1 MVGGLGLGSALAPL
15 GIPGSRSFATPGF
28 TTYDETLA
36 QSFGVNQADEAVR
49 TVIEALA
56 QSLGIEQTILV
67 ATVAATLDDIGVSP
81 FAHPI
86 RVQPA
91 ILEQTI
97 GTNDALAVVRGVVML
112 ETLGLALEAIPNH
125 LFNFTLE
132 ERTRI
137 ASALL
142 VGIPVDLISGVGVTL
157 VDQAQLSLQII
168 EELGIEPVIVPM
180 LIFNRSLAE
189 TIAIADNLSRFL
201 GASLEQGLGAG
212 SGISGIVSKDTVITQ
227 GIGLS
232 EAVNPQLV
240 LRVTTTENIG
250 LDDVDALQM
259 LFNPVLTEGIEITAA
274 YLSPGG
280 SITTWAMNT
289 RTAAVTE
296 YSNYAFN
303 SFARVGG
310 KYLGASSDGLYEL
323 LGDDDDGTDIVAQIK
338 SGFAQWA
345 GTRFTMFKGA
355 YLGVRGEGDFILR
368 LTTGEGQTY
377 NYAVSTRDMRSTKV
391 HMGKGLRARYFA
403 FELISTGQD
412 FDLESIE
419 FVPLVAQRR
428 V

>member
-212 SGISGIVSKDTVITQ
+212 SGISGIVSKDTVLTQ